1 MDIFEKLY
9 FFFHHIFNQ
18 FHHKKFIAYCAS
30 IFLSSVA
37 FYAIL
42 ILIKRSKNK
51 FISKTLCRFIFI
63 NADKSDSNALQI
75 GGLVFSLV
83 SMIAITLLFNWFP
96 YLLNAHQWKILEL
109 AYSSWIGILI
119 YGYVDDRF
127 EIRPIVKLTMQMGI
141 IFVFC
146 LRVSNVVYHE
156 NSALAFA
163 VMVFFASAVVN
174 GSNLIDGLDTL
185 SYKVSSVIYFC
196 FIILSAPVMNLPALF
211 IAITCFFNM
220 TGFYF
225 FNREPSK
232 IHLGEIGASS
242 LGFSY
247 VILSVL
253 IFDSYENLNPV
264 LNSVTKAIFPCS
276 ILIVEL
282 GVSFLRRLLNNKSPF
297 KGDKLHLHH
306 ILHEIKGFS
315 ASNSASILAAVYLLL
330 TMLCLIVMDPF
341 SSIVSFILLI
351 LLTCAW
357 YYFLGHKYWFST
369 EMRLNFNIFQK
380 LLVKKEVR
388 VIPSSALSDFRI
400 IINKEA
406 EEKHSHE

>member
-1 MDIFEKLY
+1 MLILEKLY
-9 FFFHHIFNQ
+9 FFFHHMFDQ
-18 FHHKKFIAYCAS
+18 FHQKKFIFYCAS
-30 IFLSSVA
+30 IFFSSI
-37 FYAIL
+37 FLYTFL
-42 ILIKRSKNK
+42 ILIKRSKHR
-51 FISKTLCRFIFI
+51 FISTSLRQFLFI

-83 SMIAITLLFNWFP
+83 SMISITLLFSWFP
-96 YLLNAHQWKILEL
+96 YLLNPHQWKILEL

-119 YGYVDDRF
+119 YGYLDDRF

-141 IFVFC
+141 IFIFC
-146 LRVSNVVYHE
+146 LRVSNVVFHE
-156 NSALAFA
+156 NSALAFT
-163 VMVFFASAVVN
+163 VLVFFATAVVN

-185 SYKVSSVIYFC
+185 SYKISSVIYFC
-196 FIILSAPVMNLPALF
+196 YIILAAPVMNLPAFF
-211 IAITCFFNM
+211 IATTCFFNM

-253 IFDSYENLNPV
+253 IFDSYENYNPV
-264 LNSVTKAIFPCS
+264 LNSLTKAIFPCS
-276 ILIVEL
+276 ILVVEL
-282 GVSFLRRLLNNKSPF
+282 SVSFLRRILNNKSPF

-315 ASNSASILAAVYLLL
+315 ASMSSTILAAVYFILALF
-330 TMLCLIVMDPF
+330 CLIMMDAF
-341 SSIVSFILLI
+341 SSIVSFILLFV
-351 LLTCAW
+351 LTCSW
-357 YYFLGHKYWFST
+357 YLLLGKRYWFSS
-369 EMRLNFNIFQK
+369 EIKFNLKIFEK

-388 VIPSSALSDFRI
+388 VISSNALSDFRI
-400 IINKEA
+400 IINKQM
-406 EEKHSHE
+406 EEELNDE